1 VILQFKMESHD
12 NCMQLGLVLPQPSS
26 KNVIILG
33 IVSALLRKLQKSKK
47 EDISNQQLGMD
58 QMG

>member
-1 VILQFKMESHD
+1 MESHD